1 MNRKK
6 NFLAMN
12 VLCIFGGG
20 FAFILTFF
28 IDAIISA
35 GFFFTYFGIWY
46 FFIPKRLLGLVPLYA
61 SVQKH
66 RKNKKQKILFQDE
79 ADEKIKSVIISLKL
93 KLFLMK
99 LVGVII
105 FIIGIYFLSIWF
117 GLI

>member
-12 VLCIFGGG
+12 ILCIFGGG
-20 FAFILTFF
+20 FAFILTLF

-46 FFIPKRLLGLVPLYA
+46 FFIPKRLLGLVPLFD
-61 SVQKH
+61 SVRKH
-66 RKNKKQKILFQDE
+66 RKNKSQKILFQDE
-79 ADEKIKSVIISLKL
+79 ADEKIKSITISLRL

-99 LVGVII
+99 LVGVVI
-105 FIIGIYFLSIWF
+105 FVIGIYFLYIWF
-117 GLI
+117 I